1 MFRSIQR
8 GDYLSRSFI
17 FSINLPHT
25 NTRLFLHLVP
35 PGLVLLFVAPPHPN
49 LRRVHLLLRVLLL
62 LLLCGGR
69 RARGGCF
76 QESPQVHRYQSH
88 VILRTPQEGL
98 VEHALHGANSPNII
112 LARHRNGQ
120 RLAPTLGEQVQRAA
134 AAASPVATNP
144 ARTATAATAPAPR
157 PWGTPAGGNRR
168 RATWSPGAGGNR
180 RRATWSP
187 HAWGAEPACVRGPCS
202 AVGGGAG
209 ATGGGGGVP
218 CRVEGCF
225 GRGCRLAVP

>member
-88 VILRTPQEGL
+88 VILRTKQKTKGGRCRKKTLSESCYPGNENIKQKGERQVKTLSESSYPANKNIKQKGETQVKTL
-98 VEHALHGANSPNII
+98 SESCYPANETQNTPKHIRRKTKKGEDKAALSEPCHPAKPNIKHVHKKKGED
-112 LARHRNGQ
+112 RQ
-120 RLAPTLGEQVQRAA
+120 RYESHIGL
-134 AAASPVATNP
+134 
-144 ARTATAATAPAPR
+144 
-157 PWGTPAGGNRR
+157 
-168 RATWSPGAGGNR
+168 
-180 RRATWSP
+180 
-187 HAWGAEPACVRGPCS
+187 
-202 AVGGGAG
+202 
-209 ATGGGGGVP
+209 
-218 CRVEGCF
+218 RVKKKK
-225 GRGCRLAVP
+225 RDKRQ